1 MILPELC
8 WRPAASMGGC
18 RAGRSRAHRSHPH
31 PRGSVAGSAVCLSF
45 QGCITLGAKGVLSSS
60 AQGFMVQYTPCPGQA
75 ALQRSPRSS
84 PHHLEMF
91 PSAQGRRDF
100 PHHSQL
106 QRPSHLLSL
115 LLGFWGGICSP
126 EPPASHS
133 VLPLRVH
140 TNVEF
145 WHQKGH
151 QLCLLLSRIQHQGPP

>member
-1 MILPELC
+1 MLE
-8 WRPAASMGGC
+8 
-18 RAGRSRAHRSHPH
+18 
-31 PRGSVAGSAVCLSF
+31 AGSQHGWLQGRQEPSTQISPTPPGVCRWLCCLSVLP
-45 QGCITLGAKGVLSSS
+45 GLSGAKGVLSSS

-75 ALQRSPRSS
+75 ALQRLQGTCSRRS

-91 PSAQGRRDF
+91 PSAQGRRDL

-115 LLGFWGGICSP
+115 PLGFWGGMCPS